1 MAITKEL
8 EKRWVDE
15 ANKQLKGKTI
25 QRVRYMSQKEVED
38 NMWYKRGVVIHFTD
52 GSIAYPSA
60 DDEGNDSG
68 VIFGIDK
75 DSKEYVLPSLY

>member
-1 MAITKEL
+1 MGVTKEI

-25 QRVRYMSQKEVED
+25 AKVRYMTEDEVND
-38 NMWYKRGVVIHFTD
+38 NYWYKRGVVIVFTD
-52 GSIAYPSA
+52 GSICYPVA

-75 DSKEYVLPSLY
+75 DSKDYVLPSLY

>member
-1 MAITKEL
+1 MAVTKEL
-8 EKRWVDE
+8 EKRWTDE

-25 QRVRYMSQKEVED
+25 ARVRYLTEDEMED
-38 NMWYKRGVVIHFTD
+38 NMWYRRGVVIIFTD
-52 GSIAYPSA
+52 GSLCYPVA

-75 DSKEYVLPSLY
+75 DSKDFVLPHLW